1 MLLHNNSQCP
11 SCHGM
16 LKARYDMR
24 LKCIDCKKVYEP
36 YDEGVAD
43 KELKYKEA
51 DIKENGG
58 S

>member
-43 KELKYKEA
+43 KELKYKEVKH
-51 DIKENGG
+51 DRG
-58 S
+58 